1 MFLSALTY
9 INMLCAFVLF
19 ALTPYFSTECPLAF
33 IQPLT
38 DTSVAEDEPAMLE
51 CRLTRPVRQL
61 NWYKNGE
68 EVVPSEM
75 VQIIAEYDVHKL
87 VISRAHFGDAADYS
101 VVAGD
106 QTSRAKLTIEGRDTD
121 IAMATDVVVVFV
133 AFPCVWT
140 VYYNFNF

>member
-1 MFLSALTY
+1 MW
-9 INMLCAFVLF
+9 CAFILF
-19 ALTPYFSTECPLAF
+19 ALTHYFSTECPLAF

-38 DTSVAEDEPAMLE
+38 DTSVAEDEPAVLE

-68 EVVPSEM
+68 EIIPSEA
-75 VQIIAEYDVHKL
+75 VQIIAQYDVHKL

-106 QTSRAKLTIEGRDTD
+106 QTSRAKLTIEGRDTKV
-121 IAMATDVVVVFV
+121 AVATVVVMVV
-133 AFPCVWT
+133 AFPCVPL
-140 VYYNFNF
+140 YNNEILSTNMVQFF

>member
-1 MFLSALTY
+1 MLHAL
-9 INMLCAFVLF
+9 ILF

-38 DTSVAEDEPAMLE
+38 DTSVAEDEPAVLE

-68 EVVPSEM
+68 EIVPSEA

-106 QTSRAKLTIEGRDTD
+106 QTSRAKLTIEGRDTN
-121 IAMATDVVVVFV
+121 IVAATFIVAIIV
-133 AFPCVWT
+133 AFPCL
-140 VYYNFNF
+140 